1 MNGCFQIMIKE
12 QETALK
18 LVPPTN
24 NGEPISVGEL
34 LEYLHASKI
43 ENVDIKRLNAVVS
56 TLKEPQ
62 VVSLVSQK
70 ISPVNETL
78 VVRISQDNM
87 EAVARFYPPSTGGA
101 RMDKDDIVSCLKL
114 KNIQYGID
122 DNKIEEFLKR
132 RQYCTDIVLAEGKPP
147 VHGTDGRIEY
157 FFNTDLNT
165 RPKRNEDGSV
175 DFFHLNTI
183 NHCKEGEL
191 LARMIPADPGE
202 SGMNLLG
209 EAIKPRDVKKA
220 ALKYGKNITISEDK
234 TEIYSK
240 VNGHV
245 SLVEDKVFVSD
256 VFEVENV
263 GPATG
268 NIESEGSVQVNG
280 NVQTGFSIRAKGNVH
295 VQGVVEGANI
305 VAGGDIIIDRGMNGM
320 GRGRLNS
327 GGCIITKFL
336 ENAVAYSE
344 DYVEANSILHST
356 VTAKTEVNVDGKKG
370 FIMGGFVRATNKITC
385 RTLGSTMGADT
396 NVEVGVDPE
405 MKIQHQKLQDEMLAI
420 QKIVQKNRPILANAT
435 QKMKKGEKLD
445 EAQMKY
451 IQSLA
456 LETQKKQKKYAELQ
470 AEYAGLESILE
481 RKEDACVCVRD
492 SAYAGVKITISE
504 ATLVVK
510 NTLQYC
516 RLVNDQGE
524 VRVTAL

>member
-1 MNGCFQIMIKE
+1 MNGCFQLMIKE

-24 NGEPISVGEL
+24 NGEPISIGEL
-34 LEYLHASKI
+34 LEYLHARKI
-43 ENVDIKRLNAVVS
+43 ENFDMKSLNAVVS
-56 TLKEPQ
+56 SLKEPQ
-62 VVSLVSQK
+62 VFSLISQR
-70 ISPVNETL
+70 ISPVNETF
-78 VVRISQDNM
+78 VIRISPDNM
-87 EAVARFYPPSTGGA
+87 EAVARFYPPSTGGV
-101 RMDKDDIVSCLKL
+101 RMNKEDIVSYLNL

-122 DNKIEEFLKR
+122 DGNIEKFLKR
-132 RQYCTDIVLAEGKPP
+132 RQYCTDIVLAKGKPP
-147 VHGTDGRIEY
+147 VHGKDGRIDY

-183 NHCKEGEL
+183 NHCKAGEL

-202 SGMNLLG
+202 SGTNLSG
-209 EAIKPRDVKKA
+209 EVIKPRDVKKA

-245 SLVEDKVFVSD
+245 SLVDDKVFVSD

-268 NIESEGSVQVNG
+268 NIESEGSVLVNG

-295 VQGVVEGANI
+295 VQGVVEGASI

-336 ENAVAYSE
+336 ENAVAYSD

-385 RTLGSTMGADT
+385 RTLGSAMGVDT
-396 NVEVGVDPE
+396 YVEVGVDPE
-405 MKIQHQKLQDEMLAI
+405 LKTQHQKLQDEMLEI
-420 QKIVQKNRPILANAT
+420 QKIVQKNRPILTNAA
-435 QKMKKGEKLD
+435 QKMRKGEKLD
-445 EAQMKY
+445 DAKMQY

-456 LETQKKQKKYAELQ
+456 METQKKQKKYMELQ

-481 RKEDACVCVRD
+481 RREDACICVKD
-492 SAYAGVKITISE
+492 AAYAGVKVTISE

-516 RLVNDQGE
+516 RLVNDQGD
-524 VRVTAL
+524 VRVAAL